1 VICGRNGFSGAKASP
16 EILPHR
22 HFASLWQISGRRFGP
37 RSGACD
43 PATKA
48 RKRFNT
54 HRVRSGSVQCIL
66 SAVLRHDSCR
76 TPEELSGRS
85 TTDRILNN
93 IGIDSIASHAV
104 DWTVETAHRYRV
116 PCRSSLLAASG
127 SKSNYSRSLIA
138 DKLTALSGASST
150 PFADPAANSVSRP

>member
-1 VICGRNGFSGAKASP
+1 MPIIPNQPSLRPTVICAHSGFHGAKAPP
-16 EILPHR
+16 EILPNQYYVSR
-22 HFASLWQISGRRFGP
+22 WQISGRRFGP

-85 TTDRILNN
+85 TTDRIL
-93 IGIDSIASHAV
+93 SINARAA
-104 DWTVETAHRYRV
+104 WRV
-116 PCRSSLLAASG
+116 PAPCRFLSV
-127 SKSNYSRSLIA
+127 KNH
-138 DKLTALSGASST
+138 ALSKTEGSFDLVGPQTAR
-150 PFADPAANSVSRP
+150 A